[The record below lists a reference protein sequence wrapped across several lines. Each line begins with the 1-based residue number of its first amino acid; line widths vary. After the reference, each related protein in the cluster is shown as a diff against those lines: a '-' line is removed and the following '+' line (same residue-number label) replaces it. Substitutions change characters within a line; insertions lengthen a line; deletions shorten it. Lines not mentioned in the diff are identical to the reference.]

1 MLLNYQNCT
10 FFFFF
15 LFDCLLCFVLFVC
28 LLLFRYHLLTD
39 NIIRQPAL
47 DILSQLAISDEKQQ
61 LRVVNEYINVIQTTG
76 GTSSHSVDV

>member
-1 MLLNYQNCT
+1 
-10 FFFFF
+10 
-15 LFDCLLCFVLFVC
+15 